1 MILLALALVSQQPT
15 AQDCR
20 DPQTQVEMNACAARD
35 FEIADRAL
43 NIAYREAVAG
53 ARADDSELDRQV
65 DQRPTSEAVLRE
77 AQRAWVTFR
86 DAHCTLEGYQD
97 ARGGSMEPMSYNSC
111 RTALTRAR
119 TAQLRGDASAAQ

>member
-1 MILLALALVSQQPT
+1 MIMLALALVSQPLT
-15 AQDCR
+15 AEDCR

-43 NIAYREAVAG
+43 NIAYREAIAG
-53 ARADDSELDRQV
+53 ARADDAELDRRI
-65 DQRPTSEAVLRE
+65 DQRPTSEEVLRE

-86 DAHCTLEGYQD
+86 DAHCTLQGYQE

-111 RTALTRAR
+111 RTGLTRER
-119 TAQLRGDASAAQ
+119 TVQLRGETAQ